1 MPLENVRGFVF
12 DIDGTL
18 VQRDGETLFPIP
30 GAREVLDR
38 IAASGRPYAFFTNG
52 SHLAPTT
59 FAHEL
64 RSVGLPIDDERML
77 TPLCSVQAYLSRLSG
92 TPSVLV
98 FATDEARTYLRSV
111 GVNLVEGDAA
121 LTADAVFVAHTNS
134 ADFDRIELAARA
146 VLAGAKL
153 LTGSYVP
160 VYAGANGP
168 IFSRGAMITAA
179 IAKASSTRPIVVG
192 KPSRAAVQETS
203 RRLGLP
209 AAELVIVGDDVRL
222 EVALGHLGGSKTIL
236 VRSGISGSADLNSAP
251 ASQRPHLT
259 VDTVAELLPW
269 L

>member
-1 MPLENVRGFVF
+1 M
-12 DIDGTL
+12 
-18 VQRDGETLFPIP
+18 
-30 GAREVLDR
+30 
-38 IAASGRPYAFFTNG
+38 
-52 SHLAPTT
+52 
-59 FAHEL
+59 
-64 RSVGLPIDDERML
+64 
-77 TPLCSVQAYLSRLSG
+77 
-92 TPSVLV
+92 
-98 FATDEARTYLRSV
+98 
-111 GVNLVEGDAA
+111 
-121 LTADAVFVAHTNS
+121 TADAVFVAHANS

-203 RRLGLP
+203 TRLGLP
-209 AAELVIVGDDVRL
+209 AAELAIVGDDVRL
-222 EVALGHLGGSKTIL
+222 EVALGHLGGSTTIL
-236 VRSGISGSADLNSAP
+236 VRSGISGSADLASAP

-259 VDTVAELLPW
+259 IDTVAELLPW